1 MLASFITH
9 ARRHLIAYVALLF
22 ALSGTSYAAATSRLP
37 ANSVGTRQVINHSL
51 LKQDFKSGQL
61 PRGARGPAGPGGAR
75 GPAGPAG
82 PAGLTGPKG
91 DPGPP
96 GPINLTYVSSADTP
110 LPAGAQAVAVAQCPA
125 GTVVTGGG
133 AFTDSTDTAVSV
145 NTSTIATSD
154 GTTPDAWLIAMNN
167 ASASAT
173 TFSAQAVCTK
183 PTTISAAGLANA
195 GAVRGRAIK

>member
-1 MLASFITH
+1 MLASFIGH
-9 ARRHLIAYVALLF
+9 ARRHLVGYVALLF
-22 ALSGTSYAAATSRLP
+22 ALSGTSYAAATNLLP
-37 ANSVGTRQVINHSL
+37 PNSVGTRQVINHSL

-61 PRGARGPAGPGGAR
+61 PRGARGPAGPGGVR
-75 GPAGPAG
+75 GPAG

-133 AFTDSTDTAVSV
+133 AFTDSTNTAVSV
-145 NTSTIATSD
+145 NASTIGSSD
-154 GTTPDAWLIAMNN
+154 GTAPDQWLVAMNN

-183 PTTISAAGLANA
+183 PTSISAAGLAK
-195 GAVRGRAIK
+195 GAIRGHVIK

>member
-22 ALSGTSYAAATSRLP
+22 ALSGTSYAAATKLMP

-51 LKQDFKSGQL
+51 LRQDFKSGQL

-82 PAGLTGPKG
+82 PAGPKG

-96 GPINLTYVSSADTP
+96 GPVNLTYVTSADVP
-110 LPAGAQAVAVAQCPA
+110 LPAGTQADAFALCPA

-133 AFTDSTDTAVSV
+133 AFTDSTDTGVSV
-145 NTSTIATSD
+145 KTSTIATSD

-167 ASASAT
+167 ASATAT
-173 TFSAQAVCTK
+173 TFSAQAVCTSA
-183 PTTISAAGLANA
+183 TSTNAAGPVKANPA
-195 GAVRGRAIK
+195 RLREVK